1 MYTARKVDL
10 SILVLGSALFLAACG
25 SSSSSGT
32 AAFAGT
38 YTVDGTASASDGAS
52 ATRALESVVVVDDS
66 GNVTVDPDTANAFT
80 GTISGNDI
88 SAVVAGSRLNS
99 PGSGISCT
107 GAVRVTAAAFNT
119 RIRDGAI
126 SSTSLVCNGVALDLG
141 GEFSGPR
148 VTSTGFPGG
157 RDAPPLLGALRG
169 AVQAAL

>member
-1 MYTARKVDL
+1 MYAAGKIGL
-10 SILVLGSALFLAACG
+10 SIFLLGSALFLTACSG
-25 SSSSSGT
+25 SSSSGA

-38 YTVDGTASASDGAS
+38 YTVSGTASASDGTS

-66 GNVTVDPDTANAFT
+66 GNVTVDPGTANVFT

-99 PGSGISCT
+99 PGLGISCT

-119 RIRDGAI
+119 GIRDGAI

-141 GEFSGPR
+141 GDFSGPR